1 MARDLNAWGERD
13 LEAPDGKRH
22 DWASGL
28 AAHLV
33 SMQRSKMVEALFFPA
48 DHATDDRVYLATAL
62 RDVRYLY
69 LDGVAATDRS
79 VEHIR
84 AF

>member
-22 DWASGL
+22 DWALGL

-33 SMQRSKMVEALFFPA
+33 SMHRSKMVEALFFPA
-48 DHATDDRVYLATAL
+48 DHATDDRVAISISP
-62 RDVRYLY
+62 RCN
-69 LDGVAATDRS
+69 
-79 VEHIR
+79 
-84 AF
+84 